1 MWHCGFHLYVSWC
14 FSLYGG
20 IMCLFGNWNFVL
32 TSSLCNWFQGKCT
45 TAEALCGHDSH
56 SHFRRSASSLRSHC
70 GHHSLI
76 PCRPIPCGL
85 GACCYHYMI
94 TAVFIICSF
103 ERNLN
108 SRFLSSLFMLP
119 CINETVV
126 AEGRWHFQSCSIW
139 WCQEVIFWVKAGWML
154 LG

>member
-1 MWHCGFHLYVSWC
+1 
-14 FSLYGG
+14 
-20 IMCLFGNWNFVL
+20 
-32 TSSLCNWFQGKCT
+32 
-45 TAEALCGHDSH
+45 
-56 SHFRRSASSLRSHC
+56 
-70 GHHSLI
+70 
-76 PCRPIPCGL
+76 
-85 GACCYHYMI
+85 
-94 TAVFIICSF
+94 VFIICCF

-119 CINETVV
+119 CINETFV